1 MIVFYKHLPGDG
13 RYYSR
18 AENIMDFILRKNN
31 NEILSV
37 LHVTER

>member
-1 MIVFYKHLPGDG
+1 MIAFHKHLPGDS
-13 RYYSR
+13 RYYIR
-18 AENIMDFILRKNN
+18 AENVMDFILRKNN